1 MKLNEKKIVKYV
13 VTNPDKETRLEPTDF
28 LFVLALMDPGD
39 PEQWDIF
46 NQTKTQM
53 FDKNQNKK
61 IMEINEMGLKS

>member
-46 NQTKTQM
+46 NQTKT
-53 FDKNQNKK
+53 
-61 IMEINEMGLKS
+61 